1 VGVISPQSVI
11 QERAVTHEEPA
22 SGTGI
27 GDQGRGQLQDGHGRT
42 AAKEAT
48 RGHVAADLDDPALY
62 IEEAE
67 IEAKTHAQ
75 GVDALAARDQQPRP
89 GTLAREQRQTEEAAE
104 TGRRNGDLEAE
115 EPPVLTVAEPD
126 RFWIHTPVSVGAAV
140 FRPCRPRSR
149 IASPLVEYAAQPPVA
164 VARSD
169 SSFLQR
175 VFLWMF
181 VGLGI
186 TGGVAALIGSS
197 DTLLTDITETPGLVI
212 GVIVVQLGI
221 VFGLSFAINRISVG
235 LATVLFL
242 IYSATVGVTF
252 AFIFELYTTQSVFT
266 AFLITAGMFG
276 ALAVWGALTDTDLSR
291 VGAIAFMA
299 LIGLILA
306 TIVNIFWANDTLYWI
321 TTYAGVIIFA
331 ALTAYDMQ
339 KLTQINKQGLTGEAE
354 GRAAIMGA
362 LTLYLDFIN
371 LFLFLLRIFG
381 RER

>member
-1 VGVISPQSVI
+1 
-11 QERAVTHEEPA
+11 
-22 SGTGI
+22 
-27 GDQGRGQLQDGHGRT
+27 
-42 AAKEAT
+42 
-48 RGHVAADLDDPALY
+48 
-62 IEEAE
+62 
-67 IEAKTHAQ
+67 
-75 GVDALAARDQQPRP
+75 
-89 GTLAREQRQTEEAAE
+89 
-104 TGRRNGDLEAE
+104 
-115 EPPVLTVAEPD
+115 
-126 RFWIHTPVSVGAAV
+126 
-140 FRPCRPRSR
+140 
-149 IASPLVEYAAQPPVA
+149 VEYAAQPPVA